1 MADRV
6 VRSTWWMLVMGFIGL
21 AGFGAVYAG
30 YWGVAELVVRRWQTG
45 TGAVVIGLALGVS
58 TWVACRHR
66 SDLLYG

>member
-1 MADRV
+1 MSDRL

-21 AGFGAVYAG
+21 AGIGAVYAG
-30 YWGVAELVVRRWQTG
+30 YWGVAELIVRRWEA
-45 TGAVVIGLALGVS
+45 GASAIVIGLTLGTC